1 MIKGIGASRG
11 VAIAKVLLLKSIVY
25 DTKQIK
31 ANSSEEIEKYLN
43 AITVSISQIES
54 IKKHVVNLS
63 QEELQ
68 IFDAHIQLV
77 QDPAIIEETKNY
89 INSFS
94 CNAEHAI
101 DTVAKKY
108 IDIFLNMDDTYMKE
122 RAADIKDIT
131 NRVIINVLGLKQ
143 HDLTTI
149 DEPVI
154 IVSYDLSPSET
165 AQLNELYVKGF
176 ATDVGG
182 RTSHSAIIARSLEIP
197 AVLGLKDITTR
208 VKDGD
213 IIAINGS
220 TGEVTINPDKQT
232 LEKLNEEEHKLLELK
247 KLWSTFKNKKAIS
260 KDNKSFITAANIG
273 SPKDLINVIKST
285 ADAVGLFRSEFLYM
299 DNSHWPTEDEQFESY
314 KKVLENMNGKQVI
327 IRTLDVGGDK
337 TLKYFSFPEETNP
350 FLGYRAIRLCLDKQ
364 DIFRTQLRALIRSS
378 EFGNLAIMFPMI
390 AVVSEFK
397 KALAIYKEEYEKILT
412 TNKNISKN
420 IEIGMMVEIP
430 SAAVHTEVFCK
441 YADFVSIGTNDLM
454 QYSMASDRMNEKVA
468 YLYQPLNPSILKLIK
483 MIIDGAHKAG
493 KWVGMCGE
501 MAGDVNVLPLLVGM
515 GIDELSMSASSI
527 LRARELISR
536 VDSNE
541 IKKVLDK
548 VLNADDQ
555 DEVIE
560 ILKSEKLN

>member
-101 DTVAKKY
+101 DTIAKKY

>member
-412 TNKNISKN
+412 TNENISKN

>member
-101 DTVAKKY
+101 DTIAKKY

-260 KDNKSFITAANIG
+260 KDNKNFITAANIG

>member
-77 QDPAIIEETKNY
+77 QDQAIIEETKNY

>member
-101 DTVAKKY
+101 DTIAKKY

-483 MIIDGAHKAG
+483 MIIDGAHKVG

>member
-77 QDPAIIEETKNY
+77 QDPVIIEETKNY

-101 DTVAKKY
+101 DTIAKKY

-483 MIIDGAHKAG
+483 MIIDGAHKVG

>member
-420 IEIGMMVEIP
+420 IKIGMMVEIP